1 MNTPVQ
7 PLINLHQS
15 EETLAFIKP
24 KDTPTGRGY
33 QHGKFNFFKKT
44 CRSLLGL
51 FFFFYFWTVHGFGV
65 SASAFLLRNVPW
77 TSRIIGLHT
86 FLELRL
92 TTSAELKLH

>member
-1 MNTPVQ
+1 MGS
-7 PLINLHQS
+7 LI
-15 EETLAFIKP
+15 
-24 KDTPTGRGY
+24 
-33 QHGKFNFFKKT
+33 
-44 CRSLLGL
+44 SLKRPAGVFWGS